1 MKPSLLFTCFT
12 LCATVSS
19 AQWAGASAATV
30 AYVEGDVYVDAQQVQ
45 QPDFPIKPGS
55 VVRTEKGRAEVHFGR
70 NDAIF
75 LGANSSIRISD
86 NAGISPAGLEILS
99 GSAVVISG
107 EIGPAVSCRGLVHL
121 SDAGVF
127 RFDRHQVVD
136 ENFCKVRVY
145 KGAAGAPMLS
155 FVWVLTPGKTVDLG
169 SCGDFTP
176 RDEFN
181 IDDAD
186 DLTRWSR
193 ERAGVRP

>member
-1 MKPSLLFTCFT
+1 MKPPLLITCLT
-12 LCATVSS
+12 LSAAVSS
-19 AQWAGASAATV
+19 AQTV
-30 AYVEGDVYVDAQQVQ
+30 TLAYVEGDVYVDAQRIQ
-45 QPDFPIKPGS
+45 QPDFLVKPSS

-70 NDAIF
+70 GDAVF
-75 LGANSSIRISD
+75 LGANSSIT
-86 NAGISPAGLEILS
+86 AGPAGLEILT
-99 GSAVVISG
+99 GSAVVITG
-107 EIGPAVSCRGLVHL
+107 DIGPAVSCRGLVHL

-127 RFDRHQVVD
+127 RFDRHIVVD

-145 KGAAGAPMLS
+145 KGAAAAPLLS
-155 FVWVLTPGKTVDLG
+155 YVWLLTPGKMVDLG

-181 IDDAD
+181 IEDAD

>member
-1 MKPSLLFTCFT
+1 MKPLLLITCLT
-12 LCATVSS
+12 ICA
-19 AQWAGASAATV
+19 ASPATATV
-30 AYVEGDVYVDAQQVQ
+30 AYIEGDVYVDAQQVQ

-70 NDAIF
+70 NDAF
-75 LGANSSIRISD
+75 
-86 NAGISPAGLEILS
+86 
-99 GSAVVISG
+99 
-107 EIGPAVSCRGLVHL
+107 
-121 SDAGVF
+121 F